1 MSELLSFVL
10 DTISVSMS
18 PSRPEWLI
26 PLLGWNVGRTFS
38 DVGRA
43 VGGAFNSASRG
54 VSGIFNNVGSGLIR
68 AITPPG
74 STALRDAANAA
85 QRQQAAQ
92 DAEMA
97 KQIKTLQDQIAA
109 ANKAAADAEK
119 ARQAQE
125 AEAKRQ
131 AMIQEYDRSAR
142 TQQQQSFGA
151 AKDKLSRMNQMRTDT
166 DAKAMEN
173 MQQTANSA
181 GSKAMGIGGA
191 TFDSLDFSKLG
202 GFANSFDPELRK
214 QGKRGAQM
222 LKTDE
227 GQINRFGLPDISNL
241 TFGGA

>member
-26 PLLGWNVGRTFS
+26 PLLGWNIGRTFS

-43 VGGAFNSASRG
+43 IGGAFNSAG
-54 VSGIFNNVGSGLIR
+54 SGITR

-74 STALRDAANAA
+74 STAARDAANAA
-85 QRQQAAQ
+85 ARQQAAR
-92 DAEMA
+92 DAESA
-97 KQIKTLQDQIAA
+97 KQIKALQDKIAA

-119 ARQAQE
+119 ARKAQE

-131 AMIQEYDRSAR
+131 TLIRESDQSAQK
-142 TQQQQSFGA
+142 QQQQSFGA

-173 MQQTANSA
+173 MQQTASSA
-181 GSKAMGIGGA
+181 GSKAMGIGGS

-202 GFANSFDPELRK
+202 GFANSYDPESRR

-222 LKTDE
+222 LKSDDR
-227 GQINRFGLPDISNL
+227 QISRFTLPDTTNL

>member
-1 MSELLSFVL
+1 MSDLLSFVF

-18 PSRPEWLI
+18 PIRPEWLV
-26 PLLGWNVGRTFS
+26 PLLGGWSIGKAFS
-38 DVGRA
+38 DAGKA
-43 VGGAFNSASRG
+43 VGGAVNSVGRG
-54 VSGIFNNVGSGLIR
+54 ITR
-68 AITPPG
+68 AITPRG
-74 STALRDAANAA
+74 SSAMADNMKAA
-85 QRQQAAQ
+85 QRQQATQ
-92 DAEMA
+92 DA
-97 KQIKTLQDQIAA
+97 QLQTQLQTLKDQIAA
-109 ANKAAADAEK
+109 AEKAAADAEK
-119 ARQAQE
+119 ARLAQE

-131 AMIQEYDRSAR
+131 TLIREYDQSAR

-166 DAKAMEN
+166 DAKAMES

-191 TFDSLDFSKLG
+191 TYDSLDFSKMG
-202 GFANSFDPELRK
+202 GFANSYDPELRR

-227 GQINRFGLPDISNL
+227 GQISKFTLPDTTNL